1 MLTKEDLDMKHLKWV
16 LILGTLAV
24 VLIAGSFFVG
34 NLIAGAAAA
43 TVVGVMRFLGFL
55 CIAAYGVVRYML

>member
-1 MLTKEDLDMKHLKWV
+1 MLCCDR
-16 LILGTLAV
+16 
-24 VLIAGSFFVG
+24 SFSDAAPTADGV
-34 NLIAGAAAA
+34 IAGAAAA

>member
-34 NLIAGAAAA
+34 DLIAGAAAA
-43 TVVGVMRFLGFL
+43 TANPNSFINALPSVYSRF
-55 CIAAYGVVRYML
+55 